1 MRKNKK
7 LLVGF
12 LAVNSILNASTGS
25 NDNVIKNDKLFNK
38 MVKNIES
45 GKSNDENYKLIEK
58 ILNKRN
64 AELKDLYLQN
74 DYVVKPE
81 YLEWQWFATG
91 FYTERGRGDNT
102 SDNAQYR
109 STTEGYYNED
119 GEYIVTEGKPYM
131 PVQGVKTI
139 NLGMSIPVKG
149 LNLGAISISPGEVKL
164 PNIEEVTVNITVPS
178 TPTVGN
184 VNLPAFTPTAPAVN
198 TPSIFTPPA
207 LDKVSTGFAQG
218 DPVGFRPQINV
229 ILGNSS
235 AAPISG
241 TTTVTSLGTSQFS
254 ITGSGFTW
262 NGYNDSTTTSGTVT
276 TGTYSMNTNSYPYTF
291 LNVLAGSST
300 LSGNWIYRNQT
311 TGASPNTARFVSVNH
326 AYGARHLNTEFHLAG
341 DTSIY
346 GRNDGHMTVG
356 IEYQAYDA
364 LSAKA
369 IIDSGTTLTLESGK
383 NLFGMTLMIESPYY
397 RDDFTKIPID
407 TTCASGIC
415 RPMENL
421 PIYSTAENR
430 GKIVIN
436 SQESIGIDFAKY
448 TVPSSDGSNPMAIYV
463 KPGNIEINGSSNY
476 GIRVPN
482 IFDYGNL
489 GGAYSRTSQLGTVV
503 YSSNGKE
510 QNYFKETIIDGSGGM
525 VTVGGSQ
532 NVGISLSKKITGST
546 QVAGVQGLTASD
558 SADLIGNIR
567 NLNITVNGTE
577 GIGILRNANYVEKDD
592 STGLPFGDIVLKN
605 INVESLS
612 FGTEAEKSVLIRS
625 DRSKLILEKDLI
637 LTSTLSAGKSDNI
650 VMLANN
656 SATANAL
663 DPLYTAKAENRAEIN
678 IGAGLYKTTG
688 LLSANGGEATNS
700 TAGEIIVNSEE
711 SQGMA
716 VLVNSKGFNSGIITV
731 LGTKSVGI
739 ANMGEFTMTA
749 GEIDAS
755 GDQSVGVYGA
765 DNNNKTNINGGT
777 VKVSNNG
784 IGFFAGDNATINISG
799 ASLEANDKGLLFYTY
814 KNSSALT
821 SSGHINI
828 TGTVNATINAGGTA
842 FYLKDDLSQITNFI
856 NSVFTGSG
864 KLNLNMASSD
874 SRLFILDSPA
884 NDIYLSSSSS
894 SAIESLIP
902 SSKVSITGTGYK
914 PYAVFKGTL
923 VVDQNVNLD
932 DTNDAYN
939 RLDFMSSKTIIN
951 PGIIMSGTG
960 NNVSAVGQRNYTG
973 TSGRNEVIVINNGT
987 IKQTGQNVI
996 GIVTD
1001 YGNITNTGLISSTGD
1016 NSIGIYGA
1024 NGTISKNTGKIEIG
1038 NTGIGIYGGNL
1049 LTASAPGY
1057 GDQKI
1062 EIENDS
1068 EIKSAG
1074 ATGGI
1079 GIYAD
1084 NTALALGD
1092 STVKLGTNSDINMVS
1107 AENGVGVYG
1116 KTTTVSGGGTISVG
1130 KNGIG
1135 MHLLDSTA
1143 GLSNIT
1149 MNLSGDNAV
1158 GYNIAGTSTFTG
1170 SGVFNTNGNNT
1181 VLFNM
1186 QKTAPSTAYIDFSG
1200 FSVSGTGNYVGG
1212 NIENA
1217 GFYYSN
1223 LGTVNE
1229 KSTIAA
1235 GKNSV
1240 ILFDTGTNINASG
1253 SSNVIGIAD
1262 GTYNGGMP
1270 FSFAGTTADKE
1281 LTNRGIISAG
1291 DKSAVLYAK
1300 NNAAMLNAGT
1310 VTVGKESVGLYGVSV
1325 NDVENKGTINV
1336 GENSKGIYLKD
1347 GVLTGV
1353 LNSGKI
1359 LSSSDTAVGIISD
1372 YNGGSTTLIK
1382 TTDEIKLTGENSV
1395 GIYTTG
1401 TGIQNVENIGL
1412 IEIGASS
1419 DRNNPGMAIY
1429 NTGIGNTVLN
1439 TGTITAGNNSLGIYS
1454 KGGAVTESGNLNVGN
1469 SGTGIYSDG
1478 GSVIINN
1485 LGSMNIG
1492 ANAAVGVYGANN
1504 ANIQNNFANIGIGN
1518 GSYGFIAESGSNV
1531 TNTAAQI
1538 LGENSV
1544 LVYGNG
1550 AGNIINTAS
1559 GNISAAGSGNIVF
1572 YTTGGGTVIN
1582 DGNITADIGKSNIG
1596 IYNNGG
1602 SITNTGTVSVGDTE
1616 LAYDSSGNVD
1626 VLNSRYAVGIYGEA
1640 SKVEN
1645 HGNLNIGNN
1654 AVGLYVKDNTIT
1666 ALNYGNIYAGTSAS
1680 PKNGAIGIF
1689 SEGGAGVENHGNI
1702 TLYGNDVIGIAGKG
1716 SAKVTN
1722 HGIITVEGQGATGI
1736 YGTLNT
1742 VVDNQGTINVSG
1754 TDSVGIIAPKGKI
1767 LNNGTINF
1775 INGAKMTAMDNEYEI
1790 PELINAGIIKVNGNF
1805 ENEGMKI
1812 SLKPDLNTLQESS
1825 VAGIDFVM
1833 NSGSISADTLTITDT
1848 VKILPDFSQG
1858 TNAKVYKLENAF
1870 ISSNIISVTGKLP
1883 VVSNSLTWEATP
1895 SVNSDGNIDIYMS
1908 KIDYHDFTDGLW
1920 YDDFG
1925 KALDENYYGSAG
1937 DAGKIYDKL
1946 DLIENEKDF
1955 RHVME
1960 SLAGNI
1966 YANINQREEDIARS
1980 FENSMTLMQN
1990 SDNNTKEN
1998 VKINIIAGK
2007 GRTKEDTDGI
2017 VNYDYTTTGV
2027 LALREVER
2035 TYKHTFGY
2043 SLGYL
2048 HTGFEFKD
2056 GNSSEEWVDTV
2067 QMGVHNKYK
2076 ANGWNLRNDLTGRVS
2091 FHNIDRNIDW
2101 PSPTGRSE
2109 MNGSYET
2116 YSITS
2121 DNIFGKELSV
2131 GKNTSI
2137 VPYGALRAMYV
2148 TRPDFSESGEESL
2161 KVEGNDAWSVKPRA
2175 GVELKTAVPLSDSG
2189 WQLKGALDIAY
2200 EYELADLNEREYA
2213 KLSAVENN
2221 YHKLSKPE
2229 DEKGTLRTRASVG
2242 VEVKDRYGIF
2252 LTGEYGVGNNSEDDY
2267 RAGLTLKAVF

>member
-1 MRKNKK
+1 MIKNKR
-7 LLVGF
+7 LLIGF
-12 LAVNSILNASTGS
+12 LAMNSIINAGTG
-25 NDNVIKNDKLFNK
+25 NNAEVTKNDRLFNK

-45 GKSNDENYKLIEK
+45 GKSNNENYKLIEK
-58 ILNKRN
+58 VLNKKN
-64 AELKDLYLQN
+64 TELKDLYMQG

-81 YLEWQWFATG
+81 YLEWQWFVTG
-91 FYTERGRGDNT
+91 FYSERGRGDNT
-102 SDNAQYR
+102 SGNAQYR
-109 STTEGYYNED
+109 SETEGYYNTD
-119 GEYIVTEGKPYM
+119 GEYVVTEGKPYM
-131 PVQGVKTI
+131 AAQEVKTI

-149 LNLGAISISPGEVKL
+149 LSLGALSINPGEVKL
-164 PNIEEVTVNITVPS
+164 PDIEEVTVNVTVPAA
-178 TPTVGN
+178 PVVGN
-184 VNLPAFTPTAPAVN
+184 VNLPAFTPTAPVIS

-207 LDKVSTGFAQG
+207 LDKVSSGFAQG
-218 DPVGFRPQINV
+218 DPVGFTPQVNV
-229 ILGNSS
+229 ILGNAS

-262 NGYNDSTTTSGTVT
+262 NGYNDSVTTSGTVN
-276 TGTYSMNTNSYPYTF
+276 TGTYTMNGSSYPYTF

-300 LSGNWIYRNQT
+300 LSGNWVYRDQT
-311 TGASPNTARFVSVNH
+311 TGSINTARFVSVNH

-341 DTSIY
+341 DAVIH
-346 GRNDGHMTVG
+346 GRSDGHMTVG

-369 IIDSGTTLTLESGK
+369 IIDPGATLTLESGK

-397 RDDFTKIPID
+397 RDDYTKIPID
-407 TTCASGIC
+407 TTCASGVC

-421 PIYSTAENR
+421 PIYATAENR

-448 TVPSSDGSNPMAIYV
+448 TVPSSNGSNPMTIYV

-476 GIRVPN
+476 GIRIPN

-489 GGAYSRTSQLGTVV
+489 GGAYSRTSQLGTVT

-510 QNYFKETIIDGSGGM
+510 QNYFKETIVDGSGGM
-525 VTVGGSQ
+525 VTVGGTQ

-546 QVAGVQGLTASD
+546 QVAAVQGLSASD
-558 SADLIGNIR
+558 STDLIGNIR

-592 STGLPFGDIVLKN
+592 STGTPFGDIVLKN
-605 INVESLS
+605 INVESLN
-612 FGTEAEKSVLIRS
+612 FGTEASKSVLIRS
-625 DRSKLILEKDLI
+625 DRSKLVLEKDLT
-637 LTSTLSAGKSDNI
+637 LTTVLSAGKSDNI

-656 SATANAL
+656 SAAANSS
-663 DPLYTAKAENRAEIN
+663 DPLYTAKVENKAKID
-678 IGAGLYKTTG
+678 IGAGLYKTTA

-700 TAGEIIVNSEE
+700 AAGEIIINSDE

-716 VLVNSKGFNSGIITV
+716 ILSGAAGFNSGIITV

-749 GEIDAS
+749 GTIDAS

-814 KNSSALT
+814 KNSSATT
-821 SSGHINI
+821 STGHINI

-842 FYLKDDLSQITNFI
+842 FYLKDDLTQITNFI

-923 VVDQNVNLD
+923 IVDQNVNLD
-932 DTNDAYN
+932 DVNDAYN
-939 RLDFMSSKTIIN
+939 RLDFMSSKTTVNNGVVI
-951 PGIIMSGTG
+951 SGTG
-960 NNVSAVGQRNYTG
+960 NNISAIGQRNYTG
-973 TSGRNEVIVINNGT
+973 TGGRDEVTVINNGT
-987 IKQTGQNVI
+987 INQIGQNVI

-1001 YGNITNTGLISSTGD
+1001 FGNISNTGLISSTGD
-1016 NSIGIYGA
+1016 SSIGIYGA

-1038 NTGIGIYGGNL
+1038 NNGIGIYGGNL
-1049 LTASAPGY
+1049 LTAALPGY
-1057 GDQKI
+1057 GNQEI
-1062 EIENDS
+1062 EIENDG
-1068 EIKSAG
+1068 EIKTNGTTA
-1074 ATGGI
+1074 GI
-1079 GIYAD
+1079 GIYAN
-1084 NTALALGD
+1084 NTAVVN
-1092 STVKLGTNSDINMVS
+1092 STIKLGTNSNINMS
-1107 AENGVGVYG
+1107 TADNGVGVYG
-1116 KTTTVSGGGTISVG
+1116 KNTTVSGGGAITVG

-1135 MHLLDSTA
+1135 MHLEDSSV

-1158 GYNIAGTSTFTG
+1158 GFNLAGTTSFAG
-1170 SGVFNTNGNNT
+1170 SGAFNVSGNNS

-1186 QKTAPSTAYIDFSG
+1186 QKSAPSTDYINFSG
-1200 FSVSGTGNYVGG
+1200 FSINGSGSYIGG

-1217 GFYYSN
+1217 GFYYNTS
-1223 LGTVNE
+1223 GTLNTKSVMATGKNSIILFDSGANITTTE
-1229 KSTIAA
+1229 SSTIA
-1235 GKNSV
+1235 
-1240 ILFDTGTNINASG
+1240 
-1253 SSNVIGIAD
+1253 GIAD
-1262 GTYNGGMP
+1262 GAYNGGKP
-1270 FSFAGTTADKE
+1270 FAFLSTTADKE
-1281 LTNRGIISAG
+1281 LTNKGIISLG
-1291 DKSAVLYAK
+1291 DNSAVLYAK
-1300 NNAAMLNAGT
+1300 NNAAMLNEGT
-1310 VTVGKESVGLYGVSV
+1310 ISVGKNSVGLYGTSV

-1347 GVLTGV
+1347 GMLTGT

-1359 LSSSDTAVGIISD
+1359 LSSSSAAVGIISD
-1372 YNGGSTTLIK
+1372 YSGGTPTLIR
-1382 TTDEIKLTGENSV
+1382 TSDEIKLTGENSV

-1401 TGIQNVENIGL
+1401 SGVQNVENTMT
-1412 IEIGASS
+1412 IEIGNSS
-1419 DRNNPGMAIY
+1419 DRSNPGMAIY
-1429 NTGIGNTVLN
+1429 NTGTGNTILN
-1439 TGTITAGNNSLGIYS
+1439 TGTITTGTNTLGIYS
-1454 KGGAVTESGNLNVGN
+1454 KGGTVNESGHLNIGS

-1478 GSVIINN
+1478 GNVIISST
-1485 LGSMNIG
+1485 GSMNIG
-1492 ANAAVGVYGANN
+1492 TNTGVGVYGTNN
-1504 ANIQNNFANIGIGN
+1504 ANIQNNLANIGIGN
-1518 GSYGFIAESGSNV
+1518 GSYGFIAETGTDI

-1538 LGENSV
+1538 LGENTV
-1544 LVYGNG
+1544 FVYGDGAGTITNTAGGSISATGSNNIVIYTTNG
-1550 AGNIINTAS
+1550 GAVLNAGNI
-1559 GNISAAGSGNIVF
+1559 AA
-1572 YTTGGGTVIN
+1572 
-1582 DGNITADIGKSNIG
+1582 DAGKSNIG
-1596 IYNNGG
+1596 IYNKGG
-1602 SITNTGTVSVGDTE
+1602 SIKNTGNIAVGDTTF
-1616 LAYDSSGNVD
+1616 AYDSFGDVD
-1626 VLNSRYAVGIYGEA
+1626 ITNSKYAVGIYGELSA
-1640 SKVEN
+1640 VEN
-1645 HGNLNIGNN
+1645 HGNLTIGNN
-1654 AVGLYVKDNTIT
+1654 AVGLYVKDNTVT
-1666 ALNYGNIYAGTSAS
+1666 ALNYGNITTGSSSA

-1689 SEGGAGVENHGNI
+1689 SDGGAGVENHGNI
-1702 TLYGNDVIGIAGKG
+1702 TLYGNDVIGIAGKN
-1716 SAKVTN
+1716 SQKVTN
-1722 HGIITVEGQGATGI
+1722 LATITVEGQNATGI

-1742 VVDNQGTINVSG
+1742 VIDNQGTINVSG
-1754 TDSVGIIAPKGKI
+1754 SDSVGIIAPNGKI
-1767 LNNGTINF
+1767 INNGTINF
-1775 INGAKMTAMDNEYEI
+1775 TNGAKMTATDNEYAI
-1790 PELINAGIIKVNGNF
+1790 PELINAGIIRVNGNF
-1805 ENEGMKI
+1805 ENTGMKI
-1812 SLKPDLNTLQESS
+1812 SLKPDLSTLQESTI
-1825 VAGIDFVM
+1825 AGIDFIM
-1833 NSGSISADTLTITDT
+1833 DSGSISADTLTITDT

-1870 ISSNIISVTGKLP
+1870 ISSNIISASGKLP

-1925 KALDENYYGSAG
+1925 KALDENYYNATG

-1960 SLAGNI
+1960 GLAGNI
-1966 YANINQREEDIARS
+1966 YANINQREEDIVRS
-1980 FENSMTLMQN
+1980 LENSMTLMQN
-1990 SDNNTKEN
+1990 SENNTKEN
-1998 VKINIIAGK
+1998 VKINVIAGK

-2035 TYKHTFGY
+2035 TYKNTFGY

-2067 QMGVHNKYK
+2067 QLGVHNKYK
-2076 ANGWNLRNDLTGRVS
+2076 TNGWNLKNDLTGRVS
-2091 FHNIDRNIDW
+2091 FHNIDRNLDW
-2101 PSPTGRSE
+2101 PSPSGRSE
-2109 MNGSYET
+2109 MNGTYET

-2121 DNIFGKELSV
+2121 DNILGKELSA
-2131 GKNTSI
+2131 GKNTTI
-2137 VPYGALRAMYV
+2137 TPYGALRAMYV
-2148 TRPDFSESGEESL
+2148 TRPDFSENGEESL

-2175 GVELKTAVPLSDSG
+2175 GVELKTAVPLSNSG
-2189 WQLKGALDIAY
+2189 WQLKGALDVAY

-2213 KLSAVENN
+2213 KLTAVENN

-2229 DEKGTLRTRASVG
+2229 DEKGTLRARASIG
-2242 VEVKDRYGIF
+2242 IEAKDRYGIF
-2252 LTGEYGVGNNSEDDY
+2252 LLGEYGVGNNNEDDY
-2267 RAGLTLKAVF
+2267 KVGLTLKAVF